1 MDPNEIIKD
10 QDFVDWVAGTLV
22 IKDSIPISH
31 RYGGYQFGHWV
42 CELLLMVYFFQN
54 FEFDSDFYYKSN
66 SYLRV
71 NFFGKNF

>member
-1 MDPNEIIKD
+1 MHLMYLNFSPDALVNFLDMDPNEMIKD

-42 CELLLMVYFFQN
+42 CKVLFN
-54 FEFDSDFYYKSN
+54 RKA
-66 SYLRV
+66 
-71 NFFGKNF
+71 

>member
-1 MDPNEIIKD
+1 MHLTYLNFSPDALVNFLDMDPNEMIKD

-42 CELLLMVYFFQN
+42 CNTHLC
-54 FEFDSDFYYKSN
+54 N
-66 SYLRV
+66 SQLC
-71 NFFGKNF
+71 NT

>member
-42 CELLLMVYFFQN
+42 CELLLMVYFFQ
-54 FEFDSDFYYKSN
+54 K
-66 SYLRV
+66 
-71 NFFGKNF
+71 GA